1 MTHYT
6 SLRVPVN
13 GGELVGGTWTPESG
27 THTPA
32 VLAIHGI
39 TASHVSWPL
48 VAERLNTRVVALDLR
63 GRGRSNTLP
72 PPFGLRA
79 HAEDMR
85 CVLDHLGLE
94 RVVVAGHSMG
104 AFVGVRLAEIEPERV
119 ASLVLVDGGLP
130 IAPPPG
136 VSLEDLPELMLG
148 PALKRLTMT
157 FPSRAEYVD
166 FWRSHPALGPYWNDT
181 IESYVDYDLDG
192 HAPRL
197 TPSSNPDAV
206 AENSL
211 QMDGQDGYTDALH
224 RLGMPVDYLHAPRGL
239 ADQVPPL
246 YPDTEIERLRR
257 ELPNV
262 AFHEIEDVNHY
273 TIVLTP
279 TGARQV
285 VPILEERVAQA
296 AMREVIG

>member
-1 MTHYT
+1 MTRYS
-6 SLRVPVN
+6 SLRVPVS
-13 GGELVGGTWTPESG
+13 GGELVGGTWAPEAG
-27 THTPA
+27 TDRTA

-48 VAERLNTRVVALDLR
+48 VAERMNTRVVALDLR

-72 PPFGLRA
+72 PPFGIREQ
-79 HAEDMR
+79 AEDMR
-85 CVLDHLGLE
+85 SVLDHLGLE

-104 AFVGVRLAEIEPERV
+104 AFVGVRLAETEPERV
-119 ASLVLVDGGLP
+119 AALVLIDGGLP
-130 IAPPPG
+130 ISPPPG
-136 VSLEDLPELMLG
+136 VAREDLPALMLG

-157 FPSRAEYVD
+157 FPSRTEYVD

-181 IESYVDYDLDG
+181 MEGYVDYDLDG
-192 HAPRL
+192 RAPGL

-211 QMDGQDGYTDALH
+211 QLDGQDGYSAALH
-224 RLGMPVDYLHAPRGL
+224 QLGMPVDFLHAPRGL

-246 YPDTEIERLRR
+246 YPDAEVERLRL

-279 TGARQV
+279 TGAQQV